1 MRYPKA
7 TRKDLTAP
15 ASKFRVLG
23 VIVQEESAEIF
34 VIGDFPTVNAA
45 EEAAARRASI
55 GSPVYV
61 YNDRAE
67 LLVRL
72 GSWH

>member
-7 TRKDLTAP
+7 TKADLTAP
-15 ASKFRVLG
+15 VAKFRVLG
-23 VIVQEESAEIF
+23 VIVDNDAAEIYM
-34 VIGDFPTVNAA
+34 IGDFPSVAAA
-45 EEAAARRASI
+45 EDAAVRRASV

-61 YNDRAE
+61 YNDKAE
-67 LLVRL
+67 LIVRI